1 MLIKDDNI
9 SHSEI
14 YLKKEEHKK
23 FNNYESEVKKL
34 WILKS
39 MRNIK
44 NIRICLLMK

>member
-23 FNNYESEVKKL
+23 FNNYESEVKKYGY
-34 WILKS
+34 
-39 MRNIK
+39 
-44 NIRICLLMK
+44 